1 LKNEPKDARST
12 IIKWRTDRQI
22 ATDVLA
28 KHLSISARL
37 LDEIEAGG
45 FTHPK
50 IALRIQKTVGLTDS
64 ETQQLVSPNHVDDVI
79 RHQINLRNDSFQSGG
94 KRRFTDQEIE
104 YNNYIFNRCLK
115 SKKK

>member
-1 LKNEPKDARST
+1 MENEPKDARST

-50 IALRIQKTVGLTDS
+50 IALRIQKMIGLTDG

-79 RHQINLRNDSFQSGG
+79 RHQIDLRSDNFQ
-94 KRRFTDQEIE
+94 KKRFTDQEIE
-104 YNNYIFNRCLK
+104 YNNYIFKRVLK
-115 SKKK
+115 NKKK